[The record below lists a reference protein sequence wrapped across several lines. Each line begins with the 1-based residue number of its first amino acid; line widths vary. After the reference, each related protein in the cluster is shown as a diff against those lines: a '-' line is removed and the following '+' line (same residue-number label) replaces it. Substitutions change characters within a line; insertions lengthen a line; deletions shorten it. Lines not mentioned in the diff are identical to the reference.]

1 MFYRTL
7 KLIFVIFLFSGILR
21 LETFAAGIQFIQP
34 VVASPLS
41 GGGFNINTTLN
52 IEGSFPGG
60 TTLVAVFDVG
70 EVSAPYQMIVSV
82 SASSP
87 SGTYPINLNLPS
99 FVFAPGGSLVQFVLV
114 DSSSLGVVGV
124 SNLNI
129 ENQSPFQFFISSS
142 DAAIVSTISGNEEND
157 PDAGTEVGDDE
168 AGTETGDPDAGT
180 EVGDT
185 STVFQPGSINN
196 PLGQDFDI
204 LDFLEKLFKN
214 FVKIALPF
222 LVLFTVYSGLLF
234 VMARGNEEKLKEA
247 KEHFLYVII
256 GATIV
261 LGSWTLAKLLAGT
274 VEQFEAFNFAMKLLV

>member
-21 LETFAAGIQFIQP
+21 LETFAAGIQFSQP

-114 DSSSLGVVGV
+114 DSTSLGVVGV

-142 DAAIVSTISGNEEND
+142 DAAIVSTISGNQDND
-157 PDAGTEVGDDE
+157 PIITSTDNDPIITS
-168 AGTETGDPDAGT
+168 TNPDADD
-180 EVGDT
+180 VLSFT
-185 STVFQPGSINN
+185 STINN

-204 LDFLEKLFKN
+204 LDFLGKLFKN

>member
-21 LETFAAGIQFIQP
+21 LETFAAGIQFSQP

-114 DSSSLGVVGV
+114 DSTSLGVVGV

-142 DAAIVSTISGNEEND
+142 DAAIVSTISGNQDND
-157 PDAGTEVGDDE
+157 PIITSTDNDPIITS
-168 AGTETGDPDAGT
+168 TNPDADD
-180 EVGDT
+180 VLSFT
-185 STVFQPGSINN
+185 STINN